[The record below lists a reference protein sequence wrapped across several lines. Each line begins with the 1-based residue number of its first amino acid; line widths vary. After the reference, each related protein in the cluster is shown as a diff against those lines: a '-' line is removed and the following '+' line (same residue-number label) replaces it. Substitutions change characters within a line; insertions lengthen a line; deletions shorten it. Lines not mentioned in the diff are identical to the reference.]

1 MVRAI
6 ALVLMLFVATG
17 AEAGDYQSSPPRRP
31 AVEKDW
37 GQWLGPYRAGIV
49 AKMGE
54 DFGEQYIYAGQ
65 NAALAAPAVGEQ
77 RVVFIGDSIT
87 DRWNLAAFFPGKSY
101 VNRGIGGQ
109 VTPQMLVRFHADV
122 VALKPEAVVILA
134 GVNDIH
140 GALQVESDAQIVAN
154 YRAMAEIADANGI
167 RPVFALIL
175 PLNNYTPNA
184 AGMLEERSPERIAW
198 LNAWL
203 SQFCRER
210 GYGLID
216 YGPVLRD
223 GKGLLKAEYT
233 TDGIHPNDQ
242 AYGVMADVAERVI
255 EETMRKKVSR
265 RTTTP

>member
-1 MVRAI
+1 MIRA
-6 ALVLMLFVATG
+6 AVLLLIVFAATG
-17 AEAGDYQSSPPRRP
+17 ATAGDYQSSPPRQP

-54 DFGEQYIYAGQ
+54 DFGEQYIYAGL
-65 NAALAAPAVGEQ
+65 NAAVAAPVAGEQ

-87 DRWNLAAFFPGKSY
+87 DKWDLAASFPGKSY

-122 VALKPEAVVILA
+122 VALKPKAVVILA

-140 GALQVESDAQIVAN
+140 GALQVESNAQIVAN
-154 YRAMAEIADANGI
+154 YRAMAEIAQANGI
-167 RPVFALIL
+167 RPIFTLIL

-198 LNAWL
+198 LNGWI
-203 SQFCRER
+203 SDFCRER

-223 GKGLLKAEYT
+223 AKGLLKAEYT
-233 TDGIHPNDQ
+233 TDGIHPNED
-242 AYGVMADVAERVI
+242 AYAVMAGVAERVI
-255 EETMRKKVSR
+255 EATLAR
-265 RTTTP
+265 R